1 MQGRGILLTGFGRS
15 ASEICTLMFRI
26 GDALSHRGRE
36 RPTIRH

>member
-1 MQGRGILLTGFGRS
+1 MQGRGILLTGFGRR
-15 ASEICTLMFRI
+15 ASKICTLMFRI